1 MQKISYK
8 NIFKILFIYLIIY
21 IPIALKRFPDIR
33 NEIKYYAITDNLI
46 KSREFFILKYF
57 SELYPDKPSLYF
69 WLIRFFKENFA
80 NFNFLSIFF
89 GSIIPSFIIII
100 LIYNFFTKLKSEN
113 FGFLVAVSLATTP
126 FFMGIS
132 VFLRMDMLMN
142 LFITISLYYFFSVY
156 FNLIKNSWFN
166 KGIIYISI
174 FLGIFT
180 KGIAG
185 GMVPLSIILGFL
197 ILEKNLTFLKK
208 INFLAGVGFIIF
220 CTLVWFLLIY
230 LQPEGKEYLSLMFK
244 QETVGRIVKAKT
256 HIKPFYYY
264 FVRLSFL
271 IFPYSLFWYCGIFY
285 YLKNIKNYNRWN
297 YLEKIGVIW
306 SMVPLVLFSLASGK
320 LDIYMLPLFT
330 GMILLSLNFF
340 IKIKEKKIG
349 EVLLKIISV
358 ILIIPFFLNKF
369 LKNKENHY
377 KNFLTI
383 PLSII
388 IIFGVLA
395 QGMGTF
401 NRYFTLKPVVAQIQD
416 NRKIYTY
423 RFEDFKNIEGVE
435 PRVKASNITNIQEI
449 SKIKEKIINS
459 NSRVYFITK
468 NKYKDRFNNIS
479 NLKLKFNNESYCF
492 FEIEQ

>member
-8 NIFKILFIYLIIY
+8 NILKILFIYLIIY
-21 IPIALKRFPDIR
+21 IPIVLKRFPDIR

-57 SELYPDKPSLYF
+57 SELYPDKPPLYF
-69 WLIRFFKENFA
+69 WLIGFFKENFE

-89 GSIIPSFIIII
+89 GSIIPSFIIVI
-100 LIYNFFTKLKSEN
+100 LMYHLFTKLKSEK
-113 FGFLVAVSLATTP
+113 FGFLVAISLATTP
-126 FFMGIS
+126 FFIGIS

-142 LFITISLYYFFSVY
+142 LFITISLYYFFSTY
-156 FNLIKNSWFN
+156 FNLIKNNWFN
-166 KGIIYISI
+166 KVILYLSI

-208 INFLAGVGFIIF
+208 INFLGGVGVILF
-220 CTLVWFLLIY
+220 CALAWFSLIY
-230 LQPEGKEYLSLMFK
+230 LQPEGKEYLALMFK

-285 YLKNIKNYNRWN
+285 YLKDIKNYNRWN

-306 SMVPLVLFSLASGK
+306 SIVPLVLFSLASGK

-340 IKIKEKKIG
+340 IKIKNKKIG
-349 EVLLKIISV
+349 ETLLKIISI
-358 ILIIPFFLNKF
+358 ILIIPFFINRF
-369 LKNKENHY
+369 SKNRENQY
-377 KNFLTI
+377 KRFLTI
-383 PLSII
+383 PFSVV

-395 QGMGTF
+395 QGMGVF

-423 RFEDFKNIEGVE
+423 RFEDFKNIEGIE
-435 PRVKASNITNIQEI
+435 PKIKDSNITNIQELE
-449 SKIKEKIINS
+449 KIKDILNKDNS
-459 NSRVYFITK
+459 K
-468 NKYKDRFNNIS
+468 NYLVIKSKYNNKFNDVK
-479 NLKLKFNNESYCF
+479 NLKLKVTNNLYSI
-492 FEIEQ
+492 FERE

>member
-21 IPIALKRFPDIR
+21 IPIALTRFPDIK

-57 SELYPDKPSLYF
+57 SELYPDKPPLYF
-69 WLIRFFKENFA
+69 WLIRFFKESFE
-80 NFNFLSIFF
+80 NFNFLSIVF
-89 GSIIPSFIIII
+89 GSIIPSFIIVI
-100 LIYNFFTKLKSEN
+100 LMYHLFAKLKSEK
-113 FGFLVAVSLATTP
+113 FGFLVAISLATTP

-142 LFITISLYYFFSVY
+142 LFITISLYYFFSIY
-156 FNLIKNSWFN
+156 FNLIKNSWIN
-166 KGIIYISI
+166 KVILYLSI

-197 ILEKNLTFLKK
+197 ILEKNLIFLKK
-208 INFLAGVGFIIF
+208 INFLAGLGLILF
-220 CTLVWFLLIY
+220 CALAWFLFIY

-271 IFPYSLFWYCGIFY
+271 IFPYSLFWYCGIFH
-285 YLKNIKNYNRWN
+285 YLKDIKNYSKWN

-306 SMVPLVLFSLASGK
+306 SIVPLILFSLASGK

-340 IKIKEKKIG
+340 IKIKNKKIG
-349 EVLLKIISV
+349 KVLLKILST
-358 ILIIPFFLNKF
+358 ILIISLFLNKI
-369 LKNKENHY
+369 LKNRGNQY
-377 KNFLTI
+377 RRFLTI
-383 PLSII
+383 PLSIV
-388 IIFGVLA
+388 IIFGILA

-423 RFEDFKNIEGVE
+423 RFEDFKNIEGIE
-435 PRVKASNITNIQEI
+435 PKIKDSNITNIQELE
-449 SKIKEKIINS
+449 KIKDILNKDNS
-459 NSRVYFITK
+459 KNYFVIK
-468 NKYKDRFNNIS
+468 SKYNDKFNDVK
-479 NLKLKFNNESYCF
+479 NLKLKFTNNSYSI
-492 FEIEQ
+492 FERE

>member
-8 NIFKILFIYLIIY
+8 NILKILFIYLIIY

-57 SELYPDKPSLYF
+57 SELYPDKPPLYF
-69 WLIRFFKENFA
+69 WLIRFFKENFE
-80 NFNFLSIFF
+80 NFNFLSILF
-89 GSIIPSFIIII
+89 GSIIPSFIIVI
-100 LIYNFFTKLKSEN
+100 LMYNLFTKLKSEK

-142 LFITISLYYFFSVY
+142 LFTTISLYYFFSTY
-156 FNLIKNSWFN
+156 FNLTKNSWSN
-166 KGIIYISI
+166 RVILYLSI

-197 ILEKNLTFLKK
+197 ILEKNLIFLKK
-208 INFLAGVGFIIF
+208 INFLAGLGLILL
-220 CTLVWFLLIY
+220 CALAWFSLIY

-271 IFPYSLFWYCGIFY
+271 IFPYSLFWYSGIFY
-285 YLKNIKNYNRWN
+285 YLKDIKNYKSWN

-306 SMVPLVLFSLASGK
+306 SIVPLVLFSLASGK
-320 LDIYMLPLFT
+320 LDIYMLPLFN

-340 IKIKEKKIG
+340 IKIKNKKIG
-349 EVLLKIISV
+349 KILLKIISI
-358 ILIIPFFLNKF
+358 ILIIPFFINSF
-369 LKNKENHY
+369 SKNRENQY
-377 KNFLTI
+377 KKFLTI

-388 IIFGVLA
+388 IIFGILG
-395 QGMGTF
+395 QGMGVF

-416 NRKIYTY
+416 NKKIYTY

-435 PRVKASNITNIQEI
+435 PKIKDSNIINIQELE
-449 SKIKEKIINS
+449 KIKDILNKDNS
-459 NSRVYFITK
+459 KNYFVIK
-468 NKYKDRFNNIS
+468 SKYNDKFNDVK
-479 NLKLKFNNESYCF
+479 NLKLKFTNNSYSI
-492 FEIEQ
+492 FERE

>member
-57 SELYPDKPSLYF
+57 SELYPDKPPLYF
-69 WLIRFFKENFA
+69 WLIGFFKENFE

-89 GSIIPSFIIII
+89 GSVIPSFIIVI
-100 LIYNFFTKLKSEN
+100 LMYHLFTKLKSEK
-113 FGFLVAVSLATTP
+113 FGFLVAISLATTP

-208 INFLAGVGFIIF
+208 INFLTGLGFIIF
-220 CTLVWFLLIY
+220 CTLAWFSLIY
-230 LQPEGKEYLSLMFK
+230 LLPEGKEYLSLMFK

-306 SMVPLVLFSLASGK
+306 SIVPLILFSLASGK

-449 SKIKEKIINS
+449 SKIKEKLINS

>member
-8 NIFKILFIYLIIY
+8 NILKILFIYLIIY
-21 IPIALKRFPDIR
+21 IPIVLKRFPDIR

-57 SELYPDKPSLYF
+57 SELYPDKPPLYF
-69 WLIRFFKENFA
+69 WLIGFFKENFE

-89 GSIIPSFIIII
+89 GSIIPSFIIVI
-100 LIYNFFTKLKSEN
+100 LMYHLFTKLKSEK
-113 FGFLVAVSLATTP
+113 FGFLVAISLATTP

-142 LFITISLYYFFSVY
+142 LFITVSLYYFFSTY

-166 KGIIYISI
+166 KVILYLSI

-197 ILEKNLTFLKK
+197 ILERNLSFLKK
-208 INFLAGVGFIIF
+208 INFLVGLDFIIF
-220 CTLVWFLLIY
+220 CTLVWFSLIY
-230 LQPEGKEYLSLMFK
+230 LQPEGKEYLALMFK

-285 YLKNIKNYNRWN
+285 YLKDIKNYKSWN

-306 SMVPLVLFSLASGK
+306 SIVPLILFSLASGK

-340 IKIKEKKIG
+340 IKIKNKKIG
-349 EVLLKIISV
+349 ETLLKIISI
-358 ILIIPFFLNKF
+358 ILIIPFFINKF
-369 LKNKENHY
+369 SKNRENQY
-377 KNFLTI
+377 KRFLTI

-388 IIFGVLA
+388 IIFGILG
-395 QGMGTF
+395 QGMGVF

-423 RFEDFKNIEGVE
+423 RFEDFKNIEGIE
-435 PRVKASNITNIQEI
+435 PKIKDSNITNIQELE
-449 SKIKEKIINS
+449 KIKDILKTDNS
-459 NSRVYFITK
+459 K
-468 NKYKDRFNNIS
+468 NYLVIKSKYNDKFNDVK
-479 NLKLKFNNESYCF
+479 NLKLKVTNNSYSI
-492 FEIEQ
+492 FERE